1 MKYYGLSDIG
11 MIRENNQ
18 DSFFCAKNEND
29 ELFAIVSDNI
39 AYFVKVE
46 W

>member
-18 DSFFCAKNEND
+18 DSFFCVDLLNYIGGEQ
-29 ELFAIVSDNI
+29 
-39 AYFVKVE
+39 
-46 W
+46 